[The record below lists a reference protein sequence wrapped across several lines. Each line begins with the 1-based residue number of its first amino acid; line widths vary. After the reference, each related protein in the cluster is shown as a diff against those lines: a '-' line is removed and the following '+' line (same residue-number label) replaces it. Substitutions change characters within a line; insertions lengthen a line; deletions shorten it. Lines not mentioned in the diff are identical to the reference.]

1 MSNKNIVITGAS
13 KGIGRAITEAFAAE
27 GANFFLCSKNEKLL
41 QETTADL
48 QARFPNSNFLAKASA
63 PMANPPFELGRRSC
77 LSQTSAFLTLSITC

>member
-13 KGIGRAITEAFAAE
+13 KGIGRAIAEAFAAE

-48 QARFPNSNFLAKASA
+48 QAR
-63 PMANPPFELGRRSC
+63 
-77 LSQTSAFLTLSITC
+77 